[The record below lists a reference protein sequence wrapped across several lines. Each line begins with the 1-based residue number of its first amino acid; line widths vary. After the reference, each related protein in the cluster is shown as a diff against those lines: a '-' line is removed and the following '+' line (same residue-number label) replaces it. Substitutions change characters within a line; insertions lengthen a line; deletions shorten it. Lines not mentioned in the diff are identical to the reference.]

1 MNEVVVVEE
10 FKLNLDAK
18 EIYIFSPKG
27 DLYPLPKGATALDF
41 AFQIHT
47 EIGLSTRGARVN
59 GKLVPLS
66 HVLKSGNQ
74 VEIITSKNQT
84 PSANWLDYVTTAKA
98 RNKIRASLREEKREI
113 AAAGKEIL
121 TRKLRSLRINL
132 DERTTNE
139 MVRFFKLKTSQDR
152 SEEHTSE

>member
-1 MNEVVVVEE
+1 
-10 FKLNLDAK
+10 
-18 EIYIFSPKG
+18 
-27 DLYPLPKGATALDF
+27 
-41 AFQIHT
+41 
-47 EIGLSTRGARVN
+47 N

-84 PSANWLDYVTTAKA
+84 PSANWLDHVTTAKA

-113 AAAGKEIL
+113 AATGKEVL

-132 DERTTNE
+132 DERTVNE
-139 MVRFFKLKTSQDR
+139 MVNFFKLKTSQDLFYR
-152 SEEHTSE
+152 VGAGIIENKEIKDYSASRNNALFNFFKNRVRKGSPTPTATNMDTTEKLDQL